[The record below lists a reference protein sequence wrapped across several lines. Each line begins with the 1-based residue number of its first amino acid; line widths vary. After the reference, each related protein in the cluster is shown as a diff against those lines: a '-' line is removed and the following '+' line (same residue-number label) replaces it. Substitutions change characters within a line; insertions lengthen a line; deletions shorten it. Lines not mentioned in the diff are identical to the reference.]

1 MLASSRAECGR
12 EEWYGVGMGMGM
24 AGHNSKALGV
34 SPGVS
39 QSLEIRRVGMGQEPG
54 KRQIWSFWEGHLEWT
69 EWVEGGYSASQS
81 QEALTPGWIRSL
93 NQSG

>member
-1 MLASSRAECGR
+1 
-12 EEWYGVGMGMGM
+12 
-24 AGHNSKALGV
+24 
-34 SPGVS
+34 
-39 QSLEIRRVGMGQEPG
+39 MGQEPG